1 MVGAEWTAFE
11 VSPIGPVAMGFLH
24 ESPAWVCIIGLCY
37 EHLARLL
44 GVGLPHVYPP
54 GLSCKS
60 FLPGFTL
67 QSSYDMGLLTASDPE
82 I

>member
-1 MVGAEWTAFE
+1 M
-11 VSPIGPVAMGFLH
+11 
-24 ESPAWVCIIGLCY
+24 GLCH

-44 GVGLPHVYPP
+44 GVALLQGYPA

-67 QSSYDMGLLTASDPE
+67 QSFYDMGLLTASDPE